1 MVSDNPIVRSDL
13 QASGSR
19 YGLGPF
25 ETTVTGPW
33 LVLRSHGLALDGKVK
48 RCDSQ
53 CWNGR

>member
-33 LVLRSHGLALDGKVK
+33 LVLRSHGLALDGGKAL
-48 RCDSQ
+48 
-53 CWNGR
+53 